1 MRPVAGCALQA
12 QFDAMSDID
21 NTTPHSGRR
30 PGPWDLPP
38 AEAAPEPARGRQAE
52 PLEDKG
58 QHPAWAIASTLLMA
72 GFLWWITGS
81 VIVAGAVLFGLFVHE
96 YGHVL
101 AMNKLGMGPARI
113 YIIPFLGGLA
123 KAQRNPKTEWHG
135 VLVSLAGPAFGL
147 IAMIPF
153 VAAGL
158 WLKSPEWLMGAFFI
172 AMINLVNLLPAPP
185 LDGSKALG
193 PVLTRVHPRLEQVAL
208 LAVGGLAVWWGLSTG
223 RLILAVFLGIAVFSH
238 LKRGVW
244 RAAWGQLSWP
254 EAGRSL
260 ALYLATAAVCAAA
273 AIGALLPLTGGA
285 VEPAFEMGMRFIG
298 VGGR

>member
-1 MRPVAGCALQA
+1 MRPVAGRSSRA
-12 QFDAMSDID
+12 QFDAMSDIE
-21 NTTPHSGRR
+21 NTPRR

-38 AEAAPEPARGRQAE
+38 EQASPEPAPARKAA

-58 QHPAWAIASTLLMA
+58 QHPGWAIASTLLMA

-101 AMNKLGMGPARI
+101 AMNRLGMGPARI

-123 KAQRNPKTEWHG
+123 KAQREPKSEWHG

-147 IAMIPF
+147 VAMLPF

-158 WLKSPEWLMGAFFI
+158 ALRSPEWLMGAFFI

-223 RLILAVFLGIAVFSH
+223 RLILAVFLGIAVISH

-244 RAAWGQLSWP
+244 RAAWGRLSWP

-260 ALYLATAAVCAAA
+260 ALYLLTAVVCAAA
-273 AIGALLPLTGGA
+273 AIAALLPLTGGA
-285 VEPAFEMGMRFIG
+285 VEPAFEMGLRFFG
-298 VGGR
+298 VGAR

>member
-1 MRPVAGCALQA
+1 
-12 QFDAMSDID
+12 MSVE
-21 NTTPHSGRR
+21 
-30 PGPWDLPP
+30 GPWGARDGSSP
-38 AEAAPEPARGRQAE
+38 APEPAPETATE
-52 PLEDKG
+52 PRRRLSGPHAAPQEDKG
-58 QHPAWAIASTLLMA
+58 QHPVWAVVSTLLMA

-81 VIVAGAVLFGLFVHE
+81 VVVAGAVLFGLFVHE
-96 YGHVL
+96 FGHVL
-101 AMNKLGMGPARI
+101 AMNRLGMGPARI

-123 KAQRNPKTEWHG
+123 KGQREPKSEWHG

-158 WLKSPEWLMGAFFI
+158 MLSSPEWLMGAFFI
-172 AMINLVNLLPAPP
+172 AMINLLNLLPAPP
-185 LDGSKALG
+185 LDGAKALG
-193 PVLTRVHPRLEQVAL
+193 PVLTRVHPRLEQLAL
-208 LAVGGLAVWWGLSTG
+208 LAVGGLAVWWGLTTG
-223 RLILAVFLGIAVFSH
+223 RLILAVFLGLAVFGH

-260 ALYLATAAVCAAA
+260 GLYLLTAVVCAAA

-285 VEPAFEMGMRFIG
+285 VEPALEMGLRFFG
-298 VGGR
+298 VGAR